1 MGARATFALLL
12 LTAAAATDRH
22 ESGTPI
28 YDLANHAWG
37 YHEDSKKDAT
47 FLLAFILLIVVS
59 LALSWVLAHRWKCK
73 VLPEACVIL
82 TVGMVAGFLC
92 KELFVKRGKRGFFS
106 GALLGFDNALFF
118 LGLLPPVIFYSGYE
132 LHPQWLFGL
141 FYQIVGFAVVGTFV
155 SAVIVGIVLKLAS
168 VCHLAPLDITFAET
182 LTFGALV
189 SATDPV
195 SVIAV
200 FTELRVDPKMFYLV
214 FGESVLNDAV
224 GIVLFKTFSKFV
236 GYSFTAKNLA
246 LAVADFIVIFS
257 GSAIVGGV
265 CAAFTALTLRML
277 RTDDTDEG
285 AAATSRTLQ
294 LVTLCAAIWAPTFLA
309 ELVELSGI
317 VATLFAAIGV
327 RHWAT
332 PNLQSSSTVDAKPV
346 ANAVLS
352 TLAHLAD
359 TIIFLYLGLSVP
371 AKTRDWTND
380 YSHSLTFWA
389 IVACLVGRAAHVYPL
404 SRPVWLSSCT
414 STPSSRRGHGV
425 NVASMAWRLTRQF
438 STRRKILIPTQVAA
452 DQQAFEE
459 GASSTAVE
467 LLLASFSDRGFVG

>member
-1 MGARATFALLL
+1 MGARTNFALLL

-73 VLPEACVIL
+73 VLPEACVVL

-155 SAVIVGIVLKLAS
+155 SAVIVGIVLKIAS

-246 LAVADFIVIFS
+246 LAVADFVVIFS

-277 RTDDTDEG
+277 RADSDADEG

-389 IVACLVGRAAHVYPL
+389 ILACLVGRAAHVYPL
-404 SRPVWLSSCT
+404 SRPVWKANFRRPTTLS
-414 STPSSRRGHGV
+414 PELHLLDGV
-425 NVASMAWRLTRQF
+425 EAHEGPR
-438 STRRKILIPTQVAA
+438 TQVAA
-452 DQQAFEE
+452 DQQAPAQ
-459 GASSTAVE
+459 GAS
-467 LLLASFSDRGFVG
+467 

>member
-1 MGARATFALLL
+1 MGSRTNFALLL
-12 LTAAAATDRH
+12 LTTAAATDRH

-73 VLPEACVIL
+73 VLPEACVVL

-155 SAVIVGIVLKLAS
+155 SAVIVGIVLKIAS

-277 RTDDTDEG
+277 RADSDADEG

-371 AKTRDWTND
+371 ACVE
-380 YSHSLTFWA
+380 
-389 IVACLVGRAAHVYPL
+389 IM
-404 SRPVWLSSCT
+404 T
-414 STPSSRRGHGV
+414 STPS
-425 NVASMAWRLTRQF
+425 
-438 STRRKILIPTQVAA
+438 TRRLLDGVAV
-452 DQQAFEE
+452 
-459 GASSTAVE
+459 SLPHRSTEPARDTLVD
-467 LLLASFSDRGFVG
+467 FHTGFD

>member
-1 MGARATFALLL
+1 MGGT
-12 LTAAAATDRH
+12 H

-73 VLPEACVIL
+73 VLPEACVVL

-155 SAVIVGIVLKLAS
+155 SAVIVGIVLKIAS

-224 GIVLFKTFSKFV
+224 GIGV
-236 GYSFTAKNLA
+236 NLCFN
-246 LAVADFIVIFS
+246 LGCLGVA
-257 GSAIVGGV
+257 
-265 CAAFTALTLRML
+265 C
-277 RTDDTDEG
+277 
-285 AAATSRTLQ
+285 TSRGSCPSLGRSEGRGAEIARRGRSHSARSEERLHEDGVEGSTTLSDAIDAMMTRLTGRCPHR
-294 LVTLCAAIWAPTFLA
+294 LVLCSSRPSRSSSGTLLRPRISRWPSPIL
-309 ELVELSGI
+309 LSS
-317 VATLFAAIGV
+317 FRGV
-327 RHWAT
+327 R
-332 PNLQSSSTVDAKPV
+332 SS
-346 ANAVLS
+346 
-352 TLAHLAD
+352 
-359 TIIFLYLGLSVP
+359 
-371 AKTRDWTND
+371 
-380 YSHSLTFWA
+380 
-389 IVACLVGRAAHVYPL
+389 VACVPR
-404 SRPVWLSSCT
+404 SR
-414 STPSSRRGHGV
+414 H
-425 NVASMAWRLTRQF
+425 
-438 STRRKILIPTQVAA
+438 
-452 DQQAFEE
+452 
-459 GASSTAVE
+459 
-467 LLLASFSDRGFVG
+467 

>member
-1 MGARATFALLL
+1 MGGARTNFALLL

-73 VLPEACVIL
+73 VLPEACVVL
-82 TVGMVAGFLC
+82 TVGMCAGFVC

-155 SAVIVGIVLKLAS
+155 SAVIVGIVLKIAS

-195 SVIAV
+195 SV
-200 FTELRVDPKMFYLV
+200 M
-214 FGESVLNDAV
+214 
-224 GIVLFKTFSKFV
+224 
-236 GYSFTAKNLA
+236 
-246 LAVADFIVIFS
+246 
-257 GSAIVGGV
+257 
-265 CAAFTALTLRML
+265 
-277 RTDDTDEG
+277 
-285 AAATSRTLQ
+285 
-294 LVTLCAAIWAPTFLA
+294 
-309 ELVELSGI
+309 
-317 VATLFAAIGV
+317 
-327 RHWAT
+327 
-332 PNLQSSSTVDAKPV
+332 
-346 ANAVLS
+346 
-352 TLAHLAD
+352 
-359 TIIFLYLGLSVP
+359 
-371 AKTRDWTND
+371 
-380 YSHSLTFWA
+380 
-389 IVACLVGRAAHVYPL
+389 
-404 SRPVWLSSCT
+404 
-414 STPSSRRGHGV
+414 RR
-425 NVASMAWRLTRQF
+425 
-438 STRRKILIPTQVAA
+438 
-452 DQQAFEE
+452 
-459 GASSTAVE
+459 
-467 LLLASFSDRGFVG
+467 